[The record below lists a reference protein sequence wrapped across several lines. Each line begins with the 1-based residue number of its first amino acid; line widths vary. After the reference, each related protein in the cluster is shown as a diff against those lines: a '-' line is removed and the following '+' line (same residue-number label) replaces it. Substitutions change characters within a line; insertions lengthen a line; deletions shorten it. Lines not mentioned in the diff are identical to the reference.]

1 MATHSSILA
10 WRIPWTEESG
20 GLQSTGLQRV
30 GHNWATSL
38 SLSSIYEGINQMHK
52 YDLRLFAGVPW
63 SSSIT
68 LFLYFSKNK
77 TIITISSLKTK
88 IGSAVMYILQG
99 CNAYELLTTGAR
111 TQVQVFLC
119 CCVSTARILW
129 LLSPCTWG
137 DSTVY
142 CQKNKGQY
150 LLRG

>member
-1 MATHSSILA
+1 
-10 WRIPWTEESG
+10 
-20 GLQSTGLQRV
+20 
-30 GHNWATSL
+30 
-38 SLSSIYEGINQMHK
+38 MHK

-129 LLSPCTWG
+129 LLSPCT
-137 DSTVY
+137 
-142 CQKNKGQY
+142 
-150 LLRG
+150 